1 MDLRA
6 SRVQPLSSAA
16 VAAAAA
22 GYAEHRSGFRF
33 LRVPGSGRQEAL
45 SVDAAP
51 AQREG
56 AARISVFFSRRGQR
70 MLQPC
75 FAHAAHAFRG
85 AGQGGIGSFDGLRHA
100 DRGPRSLPSQA
111 EHVSKHARLRSLHVR
126 SVRRAC
132 ATASCHTSFR
142 SCRPLQ
148 PLRRRFYR
156 GLDGFSN
163 SSGQT
168 CWAALRIPSTRLPP
182 YCLLGGWPGQTTSL
196 QGHLLVHV
204 LG

>member
-6 SRVQPLSSAA
+6 SNFQPLSSAA
-16 VAAAAA
+16 AAAAA

-70 MLQPC
+70 SDAPSMLRSC
-75 FAHAAHAFRG
+75 CSCLLFEALAREASAASMASDMRTEARAVF
-85 AGQGGIGSFDGLRHA
+85 
-100 DRGPRSLPSQA
+100 PSQA

-148 PLRRRFYR
+148 PLRRRF
-156 GLDGFSN
+156 
-163 SSGQT
+163 
-168 CWAALRIPSTRLPP
+168 
-182 YCLLGGWPGQTTSL
+182 L
-196 QGHLLVHV
+196 QRFGRV
-204 LG
+204 